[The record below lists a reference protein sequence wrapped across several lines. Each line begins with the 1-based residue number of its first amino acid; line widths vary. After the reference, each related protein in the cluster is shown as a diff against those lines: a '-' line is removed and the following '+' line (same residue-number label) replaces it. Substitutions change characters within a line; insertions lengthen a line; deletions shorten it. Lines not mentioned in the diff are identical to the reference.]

1 MHLQWTPLPLNA
13 FCNPAV
19 KRGCPPEPPEVAL
32 YQLMIFGLL
41 SVLFWFVL
49 MVNTWS
55 YELKHNT
62 SPPGLTITNS
72 SVLLSVPDIFSFLF
86 RARSL
91 FALPLQ
97 SFASPSFCRAVIFFF
112 SPCSHSSKHSPV
124 QQCWWT
130 SALRKL
136 LLSFLC
142 NISLLFLL
150 TLKVWLIS
158 QGQYLHGPSTT

>member
-1 MHLQWTPLPLNA
+1 MHLQWTLLPLNA

-19 KRGCPPEPPEVAL
+19 KWGCPPEPPEVAL
-32 YQLMIFGLL
+32 YQLLIFGLL

-49 MVNTWS
+49 MVNTWP

-62 SPPGLTITNS
+62 SPLGLTITNS

-86 RARSL
+86 GARSL
-91 FALPLQ
+91 FAVPLQ
-97 SFASPSFCRAVIFFF
+97 SFASPSFCRTVFFF
-112 SPCSHSSKHSPV
+112 FVIAEHSPV

-130 SALRKL
+130 STLRKL